1 MMTEDSRTS
10 TPPRFGLLVI
20 THGALAH
27 EFVRALEM
35 IVGAVERIHPLS
47 IGWDDDPQKARVAVQ
62 KGIEEVNAGEGVLV
76 LTDMFG
82 GTATNLTLP
91 YLGERIEI
99 VTGVNLPMLI
109 KFTNLRPGTT
119 LKEAAALIRDQ
130 GQRSIALAN
139 EYLEMPAGDSED
151 RE

>member
-1 MMTEDSRTS
+1 MMAEDTRTS
-10 TPPRFGLLVI
+10 TLPRFGLLVM
-20 THGALAH
+20 THGGLAR

-35 IVGAVERIHPLS
+35 IVGHVERVRPLS
-47 IGWDDDPQKARVAVQ
+47 IGWDDDPQEARTAVQ
-62 KGIEEVNAGEGVLV
+62 DAIEEVDAGEGVLV

-91 YLGERIEI
+91 YLSERVEI

-109 KFTNLRPGTT
+109 KFANLRPETT

-139 EYLEMPAGDSED
+139 EYLEPSSRDPED
-151 RE
+151 RG